1 MSFESNE
8 SLQDKP
14 LISVVVPAY
23 NVESYIPDC
32 LESLIGQTFEN
43 IEIIVIN
50 DGSTD
55 NTLSIIEKYAKE
67 DKRIRVVSQENAGL
81 SKTRNVGID
90 LARGEYIA
98 FVDSDDWVDAEF
110 FEKLYNAATKND
122 ADLAAASI
130 LRYREHSQKYRV
142 HFTEEKVY
150 TTLEDKI
157 KACSI
162 PKCCYVWNKLY
173 KSSLIKNYKFQEGV
187 YFEDILWTP
196 EVLKNSNKLV
206 TVPDVTYY
214 YRVNKN
220 SIVKAV
226 PSAKKQEDSYFAKK
240 YIINFFE
247 KNNLALSKKDYNI
260 TKSVK
265 YLCNMP
271 LMKVKENH
279 DKELFLLFGCVPV
292 FSKQLK
298 SPIIKDNTFL
308 VWEPCSKS
316 HSEVVPGYVKYL
328 LDLGYHVSV
337 LVNPEH
343 YKSGLFCRFKDT
355 NISYNCMSRNEI
367 KDFFKRD
374 SIENVKGVIVTT
386 GGKLCDKIHIDD
398 CYKTFSPH
406 TDRSKLYFVFHDA
419 KPAVDEGTWSEKLI
433 TLRELDYK
441 GAKSTVINPHYFGEV
456 KITPKNDEITNFLTI
471 GAIQAKKKN
480 NELIV
485 SAVKQLYDAGYRNFK
500 VTVVGKGSLKNLPK
514 ELRPYFDI
522 KGRLPFDKMYE
533 EIEKADFILTS
544 YEESNPNHV
553 FYRTSG
559 TSGTFQLVYGF
570 AKPCIIKESF
580 APVNKFDNTNAILYK
595 EDSNYI
601 DALKCGI
608 EMSKEE
614 YERRQSNLQGY
625 VKSLYAESLNNL
637 RGLING

>member
-1 MSFESNE
+1 MSFENNE
-8 SLQDKP
+8 SLEYKP

-23 NVESYIPDC
+23 NVENYIPDC
-32 LESLIGQTFEN
+32 LESLIGQSFKD

-55 NTLSIIEKYAKE
+55 NTPAIIEKYAKE
-67 DKRIRVVSQENAGL
+67 DKRIRVISQKNSGL

-90 LARGEYIA
+90 NARGEYIA

-157 KACSI
+157 KACNI

-220 SIVKAV
+220 SIVKKT
-226 PSAKKQEDSYFAKK
+226 PSKKKQEDSYYAKK

-247 KNNLALSKKDYNI
+247 KNNLKLSKKDYNI

-265 YLCNMP
+265 YLFHIP
-271 LMKVKENH
+271 LIRVKENH
-279 DKELFLLFGCVPV
+279 DRELFLLFGCIPV
-292 FSKQLK
+292 FSKHLK
-298 SPIIKDNTFL
+298 TPIIKDNTFL

-328 LDLGYHVSV
+328 RDLGYHVSV

-343 YKSGLFCRFKDT
+343 YKSGLFCRFNDT
-355 NISYNCMSRNEI
+355 NISYNYMNRNEI

-374 SIENVKGVIVTT
+374 SLENVKGVLVTT

-406 TDRSKLYFVFHDA
+406 TDKSKLYFVFHDA
-419 KPAVDEGTWSEKLI
+419 KPAVDKGTWNKQLI

-441 GAKSTVINPHYFGEV
+441 DAKSTVINPHYFGEV

-580 APVNKFDNTNAILYK
+580 APINKFDNTNAILYK
-595 EDSNYI
+595 EDQNYFE
-601 DALKCGI
+601 ALKYGI
-608 EMSKEE
+608 EMNKED
-614 YERRQSNLQGY
+614 YAIMQNNL
-625 VKSLYAESLNNL
+625 KLYSDKLYTESLNNL
-637 RGLING
+637 RGLIND